1 MAYGLWH
8 ASCFN
13 NKNRSYPVHANVVR
27 THALNCVAH
36 TQNCAYSLPS
46 KCGQECR
53 EVRYGAHALVEEPRA
68 GRANHVVC
76 VISRGSSLAPWSR
89 PVAGARWTPGR
100 CGH

>member
-36 TQNCAYSLPS
+36 TQNCAY
-46 KCGQECR
+46 
-53 EVRYGAHALVEEPRA
+53 
-68 GRANHVVC
+68 
-76 VISRGSSLAPWSR
+76 
-89 PVAGARWTPGR
+89 
-100 CGH
+100 